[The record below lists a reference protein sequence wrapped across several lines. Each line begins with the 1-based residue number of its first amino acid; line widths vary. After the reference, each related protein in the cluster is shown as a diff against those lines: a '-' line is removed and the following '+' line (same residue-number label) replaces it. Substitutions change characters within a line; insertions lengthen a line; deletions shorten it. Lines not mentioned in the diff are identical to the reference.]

1 MFHTYAHGYTLHVY
15 KEMPLW
21 AQTRPLLYLNN
32 LFDISNV
39 CIIPVGG
46 RLKDFKILIGQ
57 QFLYGKTQTEQI
69 GLWKKCASFS
79 GK

>member
-1 MFHTYAHGYTLHVY
+1 
-15 KEMPLW
+15 MPLW

-46 RLKDFKILIGQ
+46 RLNDFKILIGQ
-57 QFLYGKTQTEQI
+57 QFSYGETQTEQI
-69 GLWKKCASFS
+69 GSWNKCASFS

>member
-1 MFHTYAHGYTLHVY
+1 
-15 KEMPLW
+15 MPLW

-46 RLKDFKILIGQ
+46 RLNNFKILIGQ
-57 QFLYGKTQTEQI
+57 QFAYGETQIKEI
-69 GLWKKCASFS
+69 EAWNECASFQ